1 MVGAVAIAKEDV
13 TRKREEFEFAGNF
26 FLVRIEGE
34 EGSLERAYRSL
45 TRLGITLP
53 IEKANLSKNRN
64 QRVNIKIIFHDG
76 ETGANVKFRD
86 WIVEKVIPKMEQ
98 IKSNQQIKAKNNNF
112 SNKETKTA
120 VEISA
125 VGNRNNVP
133 VAIYGGKI

>member
-1 MVGAVAIAKEDV
+1 MTAVMAIAEEDV
-13 TRKREEFEFAGNF
+13 TTRKEEFEFAGSF
-26 FLVRIEGE
+26 FIVRIEGD

-45 TRLGITLP
+45 TRIGITLP
-53 IEKANLSKNRN
+53 IEKGNLTRSRN
-64 QRVNIKIIFHDG
+64 QRVNIKIIFHGG

-98 IKSNQQIKAKNNNF
+98 IKSNQQIKAKNNSF
-112 SNKETKTA
+112 SNKETKTT

>member
-1 MVGAVAIAKEDV
+1 
-13 TRKREEFEFAGNF
+13 
-26 FLVRIEGE
+26 
-34 EGSLERAYRSL
+34 
-45 TRLGITLP
+45 
-53 IEKANLSKNRN
+53 
-64 QRVNIKIIFHDG
+64 
-76 ETGANVKFRD
+76 
-86 WIVEKVIPKMEQ
+86 MEQ